1 METTKE
7 PVSLPGQLTEAVSK
21 KPLDG
26 STMKPS
32 KKPSIP
38 NDYLDSEE
46 TRDEVKP
53 QNPNQ
58 KRPLETSTQ
67 NTTLEV
73 KPTSSEPTKVENQK
87 PSTESQKP
95 STANQKPI
103 NQPTST
109 ETTTTTTSTTTES
122 KTTTSTPTSV
132 AVISTTKA
140 KPDLA
145 TDYDDYLEYE
155 DPVARS
161 LLKINEP
168 VCYMVKYHGKI

>member
-26 STMKPS
+26 STVKPS

-58 KRPLETSTQ
+58 KRPQETATQ

-87 PSTESQKP
+87 PSTE
-95 STANQKPI
+95 NQKPI
-103 NQPTST
+103 NQLTST
-109 ETTTTTTSTTTES
+109 ETSTTTTSTTTES
-122 KTTTSTPTSV
+122 KTTTSAPSSV

-145 TDYDDYLEYE
+145 TYYDDYLEYE

-168 VCYMVKYHGKI
+168 VCYMVKYHGKF